1 MEGGGIRGVEW
12 MSTPLIVAVDFV
24 ELVGLRPGIHTSI
37 LLDNNKYLQ
46 VRTVLVDPPNY
57 FEES

>member
-1 MEGGGIRGVEW
+1 MV
-12 MSTPLIVAVDFV
+12 STPLIVAVDFV